1 MLSLL
6 RFITCGSVDDG
17 KSTLIGRLLHDCGA
31 VPEDQL
37 ASLARDSE
45 RHGTTGRGNLD
56 LALLVDGLA
65 AEREQGITIDVAYRY
80 FGTARRRFI
89 VADTPGHEQYTRNM
103 ATGASNADLAVLLVD
118 ARKGLLAQTR
128 RHSFILSLMG
138 LRHVVLAVNKM
149 DAIGWDQA
157 RFDAIVAGYRAFAAP
172 LGFTSIQPV
181 PLSALT
187 GDNVTWASPHTPW
200 HGGPTLLALLEASP
214 TGLDAADGPFR
225 FPVQWVV
232 RPDGNFRGLAGTVA
246 AGAIRPGAPVRILP
260 SGRDSTIARIVTQDT
275 DRDQAVAGQAVTL
288 VLTDPVDVARG
299 DLLASRGAEP
309 EVTDQFT
316 AHLIWMHD
324 APLLPGRAYLI
335 RMGTA
340 TATAQITQIKHRVD
354 VNSLDRLAAPSLG
367 LNDVGLCNLSL
378 DRPLPVEPYA
388 KGRACGSFI
397 LIDRHS
403 NATLACGMVL
413 HGLRRASNIQ
423 RQPMRIGKPDR
434 VAAIGHRPCVLWF
447 TGLSGAGKSTIA
459 DLVEQKLHAAG
470 CRTMSLDGDNIRHG
484 LCRDLGFTP
493 ADRVENI
500 RRVAHVA
507 QLMAEAGLIV
517 LVSLISP
524 YRADREMARSLLPPG
539 EFLEI
544 FVDTPLDICEAR
556 DVKGLYRKAR
566 AGALPNFTGISSP
579 YEAPTEPDLHLD
591 TGTGDAT
598 ALADTV
604 IRLLGKTGI
613 ISFAS

>member
-1 MLSLL
+1 MVSLL

-56 LALLVDGLA
+56 LALLVDGLS

-118 ARKGLLAQTR
+118 ARKGLLTQTR

-138 LRHVVLAVNKM
+138 VRQVVLAVNKM
-149 DAIGWDQA
+149 DAIGWDQD
-157 RFDAIVAGYRAFAAP
+157 RFDAIVADYRAFAAT
-172 LGFTSIQPV
+172 LGFTDIQPV

-187 GDNVTWASPHTPW
+187 GDNVTQASAHTPW
-200 HGGPTLLALLEASP
+200 HAGAPLLALLEAAPAAS
-214 TGLDAADGPFR
+214 DASDGPFR

-246 AGAIRPGAPVRILP
+246 AGAVQPGDPVRVLP
-260 SGRDSTIARIVTQDT
+260 SGRDSTIARIVTRDG
-275 DRDQAVAGQAVTL
+275 DRDRAAAGQAVTL
-288 VLTDPVDVARG
+288 VLTDDVDVTRG
-299 DLLASRGAEP
+299 DMLVPPGAEP

-316 AHLIWMHD
+316 AHLIWMHEE
-324 APLLPGRAYLI
+324 PLLPGRAYLI
-335 RMGTA
+335 RMSTA

-354 VNSLDRLAAPSLG
+354 VNSLDHLAAHALG

-378 DRPLPVEPYA
+378 DRPLPAEPYA
-388 KGRACGSFI
+388 DGRACGSFI

-413 HGLRRASNIQ
+413 HGLRRAGNIQ
-423 RQPMRIGKPDR
+423 RHPMRVGKPDR
-434 VAAIGHRPCVLWF
+434 VAANGHRPCVLWF

-459 DLVEQKLHAAG
+459 DLVEQRLHAAG
-470 CRTMSLDGDNIRHG
+470 CRTMSLDGDNVRHG

-500 RRVAHVA
+500 RRVAHIA

-524 YRADREMARSLLPPG
+524 FRADREMARSLLPPG

-544 FVDTPLDICEAR
+544 FVDTPLEICEAR

-566 AGALPNFTGISSP
+566 SGALPNFTGIGSP
-579 YEAPTEPDLHLD
+579 YEPPTEPDLRLE
-591 TGTGDAT
+591 TGDGEA
-598 ALADTV
+598 ASLADTV
-604 IRLLGKTGI
+604 VRHLAQAGI
-613 ISFAS
+613 IASMD